1 VTAARYLPAVGLAL
15 GAAASFAVAN
25 VTQMDAV
32 SRRAGGS
39 GAGVLVRVARD
50 PLWLVGLV
58 ASIVGFGLEATALS
72 IAPVVLVQPLIVAEL
87 PFALP
92 LAAMVAGR
100 RLGSQEWA
108 GIGLVTLGLAGVVAA
123 IRPANTPIV
132 AGAGVWFLL
141 FGATA
146 LFTVGLVTAGR
157 HRGPVVRT
165 SLLAGA
171 AGASFGLLSV
181 VTKAATHEFAR
192 HGLGALVHW
201 QPWALAAVGLSGMTL
216 AQNAYQAGPLAVS
229 LPLLDLGEP
238 IVGSTIAL
246 AAFHERLIGFGPGP
260 AVLLTVAVILI
271 LAGVAALD
279 RSPLVRGSDG
289 PAGGDPEPGAG
300 HPPGAGYS
308 SRSSPS
314 RAAPAVTKSIS
325 DSTAPTSDG
334 SRSA

>member
-1 VTAARYLPAVGLAL
+1 MTAARYLPAVGLAL

-25 VTQMDAV
+25 ITQMDAV
-32 SRRAGGS
+32 RRRAGGP
-39 GAGVLVRVARD
+39 GAAVLVRVARD

-58 ASIVGFGLEATALS
+58 ASVTGFALEATALS

-92 LAAMVAGR
+92 LAAIVAGR
-100 RLGSQEWA
+100 RLGRQEWA
-108 GIGLVTLGLAGVVAA
+108 GIAMVTVGLAGVVAA

-132 AGAGVWFLL
+132 AGTGVWSLL
-141 FGATA
+141 FGGVA
-146 LFTVGLVTAGR
+146 LFAVVLVAAAR
-157 HRGPVVRT
+157 HRGPVART
-165 SLLAGA
+165 SLLAAA

-192 HGLGALVHW
+192 HGLAALVHW
-201 QPWALAAVGLSGMTL
+201 QPWALAVIGLTGMTL

-260 AVLLTVAVILI
+260 AALVAAAVVLI

-279 RSPLVRGSDG
+279 RSPLVREDG
-289 PAGGDPEPGAG
+289 PR
-300 HPPGAGYS
+300 PPV
-308 SRSSPS
+308 
-314 RAAPAVTKSIS
+314 PAT
-325 DSTAPTSDG
+325 P
-334 SRSA
+334 RRP